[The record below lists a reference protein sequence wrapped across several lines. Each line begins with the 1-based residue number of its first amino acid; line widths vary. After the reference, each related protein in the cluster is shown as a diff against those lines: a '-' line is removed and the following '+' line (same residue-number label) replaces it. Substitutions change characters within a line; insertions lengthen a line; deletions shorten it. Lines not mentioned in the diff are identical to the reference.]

1 MTNGTIT
8 QEDDPIFKYQALDTI
23 LGEGANS
30 KVYLGRNINTSD
42 DVALKITD
50 YSVLGVDSVRQLE
63 NEIKILKKLSQ
74 IDENN
79 DFLHLYDVIEQDEEV
94 CLATEYIPGGDLSD
108 YCDQFPN
115 GVPERIGKW
124 SFLKLLKATDRLHKN
139 NICHRDLKL
148 ENIMYN
154 KETHKLK
161 LIDFGFATET
171 VETKDGVEVP
181 KLQKDY
187 CGSVHYAAPE
197 IVQRKPYDGKKADVW
212 SLGIILFVLL
222 SGLFPFDDAQNRPE
236 VIFDKIVAGDF
247 FTPSYL
253 SSDAAPLIR
262 SMLHK
267 DPNKRPSVSKLL
279 KHPWFTHQR

>member
-1 MTNGTIT
+1 
-8 QEDDPIFKYQALDTI
+8 
-23 LGEGANS
+23 
-30 KVYLGRNINTSD
+30 
-42 DVALKITD
+42 
-50 YSVLGVDSVRQLE
+50 
-63 NEIKILKKLSQ
+63 
-74 IDENN
+74 
-79 DFLHLYDVIEQDEEV
+79 
-94 CLATEYIPGGDLSD
+94 
-108 YCDQFPN
+108 
-115 GVPERIGKW
+115 
-124 SFLKLLKATDRLHKN
+124 
-139 NICHRDLKL
+139 
-148 ENIMYN
+148 MYN